1 MKQIE
6 RFNHQLNNRDYF
18 VDEVMKEYYEQVE
31 SLLKGAIYRLS
42 KTDKIVVIGAGN
54 LSDISLEFLLRF
66 FGEIVLSDVDVSSI
80 NDALRY
86 SRLSEEDRK
95 KITVKRIE
103 YTGFEEKN
111 FFVDFKERL
120 VNCHSKEKIKQVLD
134 SKLSLIKGYRFL
146 EEEENVNLIFVS
158 PIYTQLVYHQILAEC
173 NVLTSSG
180 YKQEFVDYIK
190 EYMLDEMIDVID
202 RFNQNLVHVLSEQGV
217 LFVLS
222 DIFQLQNSSGFYRRV
237 NNSIKNFSVMEE
249 LYEGYK
255 EKYGMGLGDYGLY
268 NLDDYAKSY
277 LSRWLVWPFDKESSL
292 IVKLKIYSK

>member
-103 YTGFEEKN
+103 YTGFEETN